1 MPQNATP
8 KIKKGADYELVQ
20 GINAGRAGL
29 FEELINRYEKKIYNF
44 GLRMCGD
51 VRDAEDMVQDTFLNV
66 FKYLKSF
73 RYETKLKNW
82 IYRIAASACI
92 KRRRKSKFA
101 PERELSL
108 DEFLPGDGEGVPRE
122 IPDWA
127 NVPLDRLLN
136 EELARTVKANIDS
149 LPPKYRM
156 ILLLRDI
163 EGFSTA
169 EAAQI
174 LDLTESNVKV
184 RLHRARLY
192 LRDRLKDYFD
202 HDRTDPPPQ

>member
-1 MPQNATP
+1 MPGNGTP
-8 KIKKGADYELVQ
+8 EIKKDEDYELVQ
-20 GINAGRAGL
+20 AINAGRTEL
-29 FEELINRYEKKIYNF
+29 FAELVNRYEKKLYNF

-51 VRDAEDMVQDTFLNV
+51 VQDAEDMVQDTFLNV
-66 FKYLKSF
+66 FKYLKGF
-73 RYETKLKNW
+73 RYETKLRNW
-82 IYRIAASACI
+82 IYRIATSACI

-108 DEFLPGDGEGVPRE
+108 DEFMPGEGEGGPRE

-127 NVPLDRLLN
+127 NVPLGQLLD
-136 EELARTVKANIDS
+136 EELAKTVKAGIDS
-149 LPPKYRM
+149 LPEKYRM

-192 LRDRLKDYFD
+192 LRDRLKDYFE
-202 HDRTDPPPQ
+202 HEQPSPS

>member
-1 MPQNATP
+1 MPENRMPQ
-8 KIKKGADYELVQ
+8 KKKDEDYELVQ
-20 GINAGRAGL
+20 AINAGRTDRFA
-29 FEELINRYEKKIYNF
+29 ELVNRYEKKLYNF
-44 GLRMCGD
+44 GLRMCGS
-51 VRDAEDMVQDTFLNV
+51 VQDAEDMVQDTFLNV
-66 FKYLKSF
+66 FKYLGSF
-73 RYETKLKNW
+73 RYETKLRNW
-82 IYRIAASACI
+82 IYRIATSACI

-101 PERELSL
+101 PDRELSL
-108 DEFLPGDGEGVPRE
+108 DEFMPGDGEGVPRE

-127 NVPLDRLLN
+127 NVPLDQLLD
-136 EELARTVKANIDS
+136 EELAKTVKMGIDS
-149 LPPKYRM
+149 LPDKYRM

-202 HDRTDPPPQ
+202 HERTPPPS